1 MALILFL
8 KTVSPIDPKKMRA
21 GLTYGVN
28 RRYRSGAV
36 VGDEK
41 SEGLV
46 GKVTRRGS
54 VRVERLVRW
63 RGREI
68 GPGFFEIAYRVLW
81 EKFV

>member
-1 MALILFL
+1 M
-8 KTVSPIDPKKMRA
+8 SPVPIAMNRSGTINRA
-21 GLTYGVN
+21 GRKNIRRLTNGVN

-54 VRVERLVRW
+54 VRVERWVRPT
-63 RGREI
+63 GDGDGNE
-68 GPGFFEIAYRVLW
+68 
-81 EKFV
+81 